1 MLQPFALIEISHE
14 ETYLV
19 KYYDIHFV
27 FNIFRHILRYKKGEV
42 MKITNQLSEKTVLEE
57 LAQRLLHQRVALNLT
72 QEEAAESSGLG
83 KRTLER
89 IESGEDFR
97 VSSLIKLLK
106 TLNMLEALDE
116 LIPPEQ
122 SSPIQLLE
130 MKKRRKKRASTA
142 RKSQAKE
149 PWRWGDEK

>member
-1 MLQPFALIEISHE
+1 
-14 ETYLV
+14 
-19 KYYDIHFV
+19 
-27 FNIFRHILRYKKGEV
+27 
-42 MKITNQLSEKTVLEE
+42 MKITNQLSEKAVLEE
-57 LAQRLLHQRVALNLT
+57 LAQRLLRQRVALNLT

-142 RKSQAKE
+142 RKSHAKE
-149 PWRWGDEK
+149 PWRWSDEK